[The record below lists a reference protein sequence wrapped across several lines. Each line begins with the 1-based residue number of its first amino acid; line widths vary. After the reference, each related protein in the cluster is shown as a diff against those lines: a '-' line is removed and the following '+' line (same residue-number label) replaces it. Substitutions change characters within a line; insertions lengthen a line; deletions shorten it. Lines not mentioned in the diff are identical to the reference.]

1 MAISRGN
8 QYEHAVMAQALSR
21 IEDPTLDE
29 ESRLSLHRSK
39 ISDQQVFDTAQRF
52 MNNIWN
58 VERTNPTSQ
67 QFYKSFKQLGGRN
80 PEPKTDVLFVKNG
93 QKYRCSIKFG
103 EKWQFSSAGIQGNL
117 TLMNRILQKIS
128 LAGSLSGVATIQV
141 AQLLQWMQDEI
152 ASEPTKQVKSVI
164 SPRLA
169 ALKQSGSANDTLEK
183 ILGGKRNAQLDPLF
197 TSFKREFIR
206 ENMTGAIAFGSSDDK
221 CANYVMDMDNLYPI
235 NEQVINN
242 LLDKVYVEL
251 RLKGRNTDVVS
262 GERLNEIVL
271 RVEQVNE

>member
-1 MAISRGN
+1 MANRGLM
-8 QYEHAVMAQALSR
+8 YEDAIMYHALSN
-21 IEDPTLDE
+21 IQNPTLVE
-29 ESRLSLHRSK
+29 QTAILHHRSK
-39 ISDQQVFDTAQRF
+39 ISDQQVDDTARR
-52 MNNIWN
+52 MIGNLW
-58 VERTNPTSQ
+58 TNDPSSPTAQ
-67 QFYKSFKQLGGRN
+67 QFYKSFRKLGGGR
-80 PEPKTDVLFVKNG
+80 PEPKTDVLFIKNG
-93 QKYRCSIKFG
+93 KKYRCSIKFG

-183 ILGGKRNAQLDPLF
+183 ILGGKRNPQLDPLF
-197 TSFKREFIR
+197 SSFKREFIR
-206 ENMTGAIAFGSSDDK
+206 ENMTGAIAFGASDDK

-235 NEQVINN
+235 TEQVIND

>member
-1 MAISRGN
+1 MANRGLM
-8 QYEHAVMAQALSR
+8 YEDAIMYHALSN
-21 IEDPTLDE
+21 IQNPTLVE
-29 ESRLSLHRSK
+29 QSAILHHRSK
-39 ISDQQVFDTAQRF
+39 ITDQQVDDTARR
-52 MNNIWN
+52 MIGNLWTHDRNG
-58 VERTNPTSQ
+58 PAGQ
-67 QFYKSFKQLGGRN
+67 QFYKSFKKLGGGR

-93 QKYRCSIKFG
+93 QKYRCSMKFG
-103 EKWQFSSAGIQGNL
+103 ERWQFSSAGIQGNL

-128 LAGSLSGVATIQV
+128 IAGSLSGVATIQV
-141 AQLLQWMQDEI
+141 AQLLEWMQDEI
-152 ASEPTKQVKSVI
+152 ASQPTKQVKSVI

-251 RLKGRNTDVVS
+251 RLKGRDTDVVS

>member
-1 MAISRGN
+1 MANRGLM
-8 QYEHAVMAQALSR
+8 YEDAIMYHALSN
-21 IEDPTLDE
+21 IQNPTLVE
-29 ESRLSLHRSK
+29 QTAILHHRSK
-39 ISDQQVFDTAQRF
+39 ISDQQVDDTARR
-52 MNNIWN
+52 MIGNLWTHDRNG
-58 VERTNPTSQ
+58 PAGQ
-67 QFYKSFKQLGGRN
+67 QFYKSFKKLGGGR

-183 ILGGKRNAQLDPLF
+183 ILGGKRNPQLDPLF
-197 TSFKREFIR
+197 SSFKREFIR
-206 ENMTGAIAFGSSDDK
+206 ENMTGAIAFGASDDK

-235 NEQVINN
+235 TEQVIND

-271 RVEQVNE
+271 RVEQTSD

>member
-93 QKYRCSIKFG
+93 TRYRCSM
-103 EKWQFSSAGIQGNL
+103 KWDDAWQLGSAGIQGSVSV
-117 TLMNRILQKIS
+117 MNMVLQKIAI
-128 LAGSLSGVATIQV
+128 AGGMGGGEVIRVAEILDWMGDTMDLGKLPQTQIRPLVERGKQ
-141 AQLLQWMQDEI
+141 QGEFQDLQ
-152 ASEPTKQVKSVI
+152 
-164 SPRLA
+164 R
-169 ALKQSGSANDTLEK
+169 
-183 ILGGKRNAQLDPLF
+183 ILGSRQQPQPDRLYIA
-197 TSFKREFIR
+197 FKREFIR
-206 ENMTGAIAFGSSDDK
+206 ESLTGSNVFGVSNDR
-221 CANYVMDMDNLYPI
+221 CATHILDSTPQVSPITDAMINGMMDRVFVDIRLKNRGYLDPDTKNQPI
-235 NEQVINN
+235 NEA
-242 LLDKVYVEL
+242 
-251 RLKGRNTDVVS
+251 
-262 GERLNEIVL
+262 VL
-271 RVEQVNE
+271 RIEPVT

>member
-1 MAISRGN
+1 MANRGLM
-8 QYEHAVMAQALSR
+8 YEDAIMYHALSN
-21 IEDPTLDE
+21 IQNPTLVE
-29 ESRLSLHRSK
+29 QTATLHHRSK
-39 ISDQQVFDTAQRF
+39 ITDQQVDDTARR
-52 MNNIWN
+52 MIGNLW
-58 VERTNPTSQ
+58 TNDPSSPTAQ
-67 QFYKSFKQLGGRN
+67 QFYKSFRKLGGGR
-80 PEPKTDVLFVKNG
+80 PEPKTDVLFIKNG

-141 AQLLQWMQDEI
+141 AQLLEWMQDEI
-152 ASEPTKQVKSVI
+152 AAQPTKQVKSVI

-235 NEQVINN
+235 TEQVIND

>member
-1 MAISRGN
+1 MANRGLM
-8 QYEHAVMAQALSR
+8 YEDAIMYHALSN
-21 IEDPTLDE
+21 IQNPTLVE
-29 ESRLSLHRSK
+29 QTAILHHRSK
-39 ISDQQVFDTAQRF
+39 ISDQQVDDTARR
-52 MNNIWN
+52 MIGNLWTHDRNG
-58 VERTNPTSQ
+58 PAGQ
-67 QFYKSFKQLGGRN
+67 QFYKSFKKLGGGR

-141 AQLLQWMQDEI
+141 AQLLEWMQDEI
-152 ASEPTKQVKSVI
+152 TSQPTKQVKSVI

-183 ILGGKRNAQLDPLF
+183 ILGGKRNPQLDPLF
-197 TSFKREFIR
+197 SSFKREFIR

-235 NEQVINN
+235 TEQVIND

>member
-1 MAISRGN
+1 MANRGLM
-8 QYEHAVMAQALSR
+8 YEDAIMFHALDK
-21 IEDPTLDE
+21 ILDPTLVE
-29 ESRLSLHRSK
+29 QSAIARHRSK
-39 ISDQQVFDTAQRF
+39 ITDQQVDDTARR
-52 MNNIWN
+52 MIGNLWTHD
-58 VERTNPTSQ
+58 RSGPAGQ
-67 QFYKSFKQLGGRN
+67 QFYKSFKKLGGGR

-93 QKYRCSIKFG
+93 QKYRCSLKFG

-141 AQLLQWMQDEI
+141 AQLLEWMQDAI
-152 ASEPTKQVKSVI
+152 TSQPTKQVKSVI

-221 CANYVMDMDNLYPI
+221 CANYVMDMDRLYPI

-251 RLKGRNTDVVS
+251 RLKGRDTDVVS

>member
-1 MAISRGN
+1 MANRGLM
-8 QYEHAVMAQALSR
+8 YEDAIMYHALSN
-21 IEDPTLDE
+21 IQNPTLVE
-29 ESRLSLHRSK
+29 QTAILHHRSK
-39 ISDQQVFDTAQRF
+39 ISDQQVDDTARR
-52 MNNIWN
+52 MIGNLWTHDRNG
-58 VERTNPTSQ
+58 PAGQ
-67 QFYKSFKQLGGRN
+67 QFYKSFKKLGGGR

-183 ILGGKRNAQLDPLF
+183 ILGGKRNPQLDPLF
-197 TSFKREFIR
+197 SSFKREFIR
-206 ENMTGAIAFGSSDDK
+206 ENMTGAIAFGASDDK

-235 NEQVINN
+235 TEQVIND

>member
-1 MAISRGN
+1 MANRGLM
-8 QYEHAVMAQALSR
+8 YEDAIMYHALSN
-21 IEDPTLDE
+21 IQNPTLVE
-29 ESRLSLHRSK
+29 QTAILHHRSK
-39 ISDQQVFDTAQRF
+39 ITDQQVDDTARR
-52 MNNIWN
+52 MIGNLWTHDRNG
-58 VERTNPTSQ
+58 PAGQ
-67 QFYKSFKQLGGRN
+67 QFYKSFKKLGGGR

>member
-1 MAISRGN
+1 MANRGLM
-8 QYEHAVMAQALSR
+8 YEDAIMYHALSN
-21 IEDPTLDE
+21 IQNPTLVAQTAI
-29 ESRLSLHRSK
+29 LHHRSK
-39 ISDQQVFDTAQRF
+39 VTDQQVDDTARR
-52 MNNIWN
+52 MIGNLWTHDRNG
-58 VERTNPTSQ
+58 PAGQ
-67 QFYKSFKQLGGRN
+67 QFYKSFKKLGGGR

-93 QKYRCSIKFG
+93 QKYRCSLKFG

-141 AQLLQWMQDEI
+141 AQLLEWMQDEI
-152 ASEPTKQVKSVI
+152 TSQPTKQVKSVI

-183 ILGGKRNAQLDPLF
+183 ILGGKRNPQLDPLF
-197 TSFKREFIR
+197 SSFKREFIR
-206 ENMTGAIAFGSSDDK
+206 ENMTGAIAFGASDDK

-235 NEQVINN
+235 TEQVIND
-242 LLDKVYVEL
+242 LLDKVFVEL

-262 GERLNEIVL
+262 GERVNEIVL
-271 RVEQVNE
+271 RVEQTSD

>member
-1 MAISRGN
+1 MANRGLM
-8 QYEHAVMAQALSR
+8 YEDAIMYHALSN
-21 IEDPTLDE
+21 IQNPTLVE
-29 ESRLSLHRSK
+29 QTAILHHRSK
-39 ISDQQVFDTAQRF
+39 ISDQQVDDTARR
-52 MNNIWN
+52 MIGNLWTHDRNG
-58 VERTNPTSQ
+58 PAGQ
-67 QFYKSFKQLGGRN
+67 QFYKSFKKLGGGR

-128 LAGSLSGVATIQV
+128 IAGSLSGVATIQV

-251 RLKGRNTDVVS
+251 RLKGRDTDVVS

>member
-1 MAISRGN
+1 MANRGLM
-8 QYEHAVMAQALSR
+8 YEDAIMYHALSN
-21 IEDPTLDE
+21 IQNPTLVE
-29 ESRLSLHRSK
+29 QTAILHHRSK
-39 ISDQQVFDTAQRF
+39 ISDQQVDDTARR
-52 MNNIWN
+52 MIGNLWTHDRNG
-58 VERTNPTSQ
+58 PAGQ
-67 QFYKSFKQLGGRN
+67 QFYKSFKKLGGGR

-128 LAGSLSGVATIQV
+128 IAGSLSGVATIQV

-271 RVEQVNE
+271 RVEQVK

>member
-1 MAISRGN
+1 MANRGLM
-8 QYEHAVMAQALSR
+8 YEDAIMYHALSN
-21 IEDPTLDE
+21 IQNPTLVE
-29 ESRLSLHRSK
+29 QTAILHHRSK
-39 ISDQQVFDTAQRF
+39 ISDQQVDDTARR
-52 MNNIWN
+52 MIGNLWTHDRNG
-58 VERTNPTSQ
+58 PAGQ
-67 QFYKSFKQLGGRN
+67 QFYKSFKKLGGGR

-271 RVEQVNE
+271 RVEQTSD

>member
-1 MAISRGN
+1 MANRGLM
-8 QYEHAVMAQALSR
+8 YEDAIMYHALSN
-21 IEDPTLDE
+21 IQNPTLVE
-29 ESRLSLHRSK
+29 QTAILHHRSK
-39 ISDQQVFDTAQRF
+39 ISDQQVDDTARR
-52 MNNIWN
+52 MIGNLWTHDRNG
-58 VERTNPTSQ
+58 PAGQ
-67 QFYKSFKQLGGRN
+67 QFYKSFKKLGSGK
-80 PEPKTDVLFVKNG
+80 PVPKTDVLFVKNG
-93 QKYRCSIKFG
+93 KKYKCSMKFG
-103 EKWQFSSAGIQGNL
+103 ERWQFSSAGIQGNL

>member
-1 MAISRGN
+1 MANRGLM
-8 QYEHAVMAQALSR
+8 YEDAIMFHALDK
-21 IEDPTLDE
+21 ILDPTLVE
-29 ESRLSLHRSK
+29 QSAIARHRSK
-39 ISDQQVFDTAQRF
+39 ITDRQVDDTARR
-52 MNNIWN
+52 MIGNLWTHD
-58 VERTNPTSQ
+58 RSGPAGQ
-67 QFYKSFKQLGGRN
+67 QFYKSFKKLGGGR

-93 QKYRCSIKFG
+93 QKYRCSLKFG

-141 AQLLQWMQDEI
+141 AQLLEWMQDAI
-152 ASEPTKQVKSVI
+152 TSQPTKQVKSVI

-221 CANYVMDMDNLYPI
+221 CANYVMDMDRLYPI

-251 RLKGRNTDVVS
+251 RLKGRDTDVVS

>member
-1 MAISRGN
+1 MANRGLM
-8 QYEHAVMAQALSR
+8 YEDAIMYHALSN
-21 IEDPTLDE
+21 IQNPTLVE
-29 ESRLSLHRSK
+29 QTAILHHRSK
-39 ISDQQVFDTAQRF
+39 ISDQQVDDTARR
-52 MNNIWN
+52 MIGNLWTHDRNG
-58 VERTNPTSQ
+58 PAGQ
-67 QFYKSFKQLGGRN
+67 QFYKSFKKLGGGR

-183 ILGGKRNAQLDPLF
+183 ILGGKRNPQLDPLF
-197 TSFKREFIR
+197 SSFKREFIR
-206 ENMTGAIAFGSSDDK
+206 ENMTGAIAFGASDDK

-235 NEQVINN
+235 TEQVIND

-262 GERLNEIVL
+262 GERVNEIVL
-271 RVEQVNE
+271 RVEQTSD

>member
-1 MAISRGN
+1 MANRGLM
-8 QYEHAVMAQALSR
+8 YEDAIMYHALSN
-21 IEDPTLDE
+21 IQNPTLVE
-29 ESRLSLHRSK
+29 QTAILHHRSK
-39 ISDQQVFDTAQRF
+39 ISDQQVDDTARR
-52 MNNIWN
+52 MIGNLWTHDRNG
-58 VERTNPTSQ
+58 PAGQ
-67 QFYKSFKQLGGRN
+67 QFYKSFKKLGGGR

-93 QKYRCSIKFG
+93 QKHRCSIKFG
-103 EKWQFSSAGIQGNL
+103 ERWQFSSAGIQGNL

-141 AQLLQWMQDEI
+141 AQLLEWMQDEI
-152 ASEPTKQVKSVI
+152 TSQPTKQVKSVI

>member
-1 MAISRGN
+1 MANRGLM
-8 QYEHAVMAQALSR
+8 YEDAIMYHALSN
-21 IEDPTLDE
+21 IQNPTLVE
-29 ESRLSLHRSK
+29 QSAILHHRSK
-39 ISDQQVFDTAQRF
+39 ITDQQVDDTARR
-52 MNNIWN
+52 MIGNLWTHDRNG
-58 VERTNPTSQ
+58 PAGQ
-67 QFYKSFKQLGGRN
+67 QFYKSFKKLGGGR

-93 QKYRCSIKFG
+93 QKYRCSLKFG

-141 AQLLQWMQDEI
+141 AQLLEWMQDEI
-152 ASEPTKQVKSVI
+152 TSQPTKQVKSVI

-197 TSFKREFIR
+197 TSFKKEFIR
-206 ENMTGAIAFGSSDDK
+206 ENMTGAIAFGSGDDK

-235 NEQVINN
+235 NEQVIDN

-251 RLKGRNTDVVS
+251 RLKGRDTDVVS

>member
-1 MAISRGN
+1 MANRGLM
-8 QYEHAVMAQALSR
+8 YEDAIMYHALSK
-21 IEDPTLDE
+21 IQNPTLVE
-29 ESRLSLHRSK
+29 QTATLQHRSK
-39 ISDQQVFDTAQRF
+39 ITDQQVDDTARR
-52 MNNIWN
+52 MIANLWTADPNS
-58 VERTNPTSQ
+58 PTGQ
-67 QFYKSFKQLGGRN
+67 QFYKSFKKLGGGR

-141 AQLLQWMQDEI
+141 AQLLEWMQDEI
-152 ASEPTKQVKSVI
+152 TSQPTKQVKSVI

>member
-1 MAISRGN
+1 MANRGLM
-8 QYEHAVMAQALSR
+8 YEDAIMYHALSN
-21 IEDPTLDE
+21 IQNPTLVE
-29 ESRLSLHRSK
+29 QSAILHHRSK
-39 ISDQQVFDTAQRF
+39 ITDQQVDDTARR
-52 MNNIWN
+52 MIGNLWTHD
-58 VERTNPTSQ
+58 RSGPAGQ
-67 QFYKSFKQLGGRN
+67 QFYKSFKKLGGGR

-93 QKYRCSIKFG
+93 QKYRCSLKFG

-141 AQLLQWMQDEI
+141 AQLLEWMQDAI
-152 ASEPTKQVKSVI
+152 TSQPTKQVKSVI

-221 CANYVMDMDNLYPI
+221 CANYVMDMDRLYPI

-251 RLKGRNTDVVS
+251 RLKGRDTDVVS

>member
-1 MAISRGN
+1 MANRGLM
-8 QYEHAVMAQALSR
+8 YEDAIMYHALSK
-21 IEDPTLDE
+21 IQNPTLVE
-29 ESRLSLHRSK
+29 QTATLYHRSK
-39 ISDQQVFDTAQRF
+39 ITDQQVDDTARR
-52 MNNIWN
+52 MIGNLW
-58 VERTNPTSQ
+58 TNDPSSPTAQ
-67 QFYKSFKQLGGRN
+67 QFYKSFRKLGGGR
-80 PEPKTDVLFVKNG
+80 PEPKTDVLFIKNG
-93 QKYRCSIKFG
+93 KKYRCSIKFG

-141 AQLLQWMQDEI
+141 AQLLEWMQDEI
-152 ASEPTKQVKSVI
+152 TSQPTKQVKSVI

-183 ILGGKRNAQLDPLF
+183 ILGGKRNPQLDPLF
-197 TSFKREFIR
+197 SSFKREFIR
-206 ENMTGAIAFGSSDDK
+206 ENMTGAIAFGASDDK

-235 NEQVINN
+235 TEQVIND

-271 RVEQVNE
+271 RVEQTSD

>member
-1 MAISRGN
+1 MANRGLM
-8 QYEHAVMAQALSR
+8 YEDAIMYHALSN
-21 IEDPTLDE
+21 IQNPTLVE
-29 ESRLSLHRSK
+29 QTAILHHRSK
-39 ISDQQVFDTAQRF
+39 ISDQQVDDTARR
-52 MNNIWN
+52 MIGNLWTHDRNG
-58 VERTNPTSQ
+58 PAGQ
-67 QFYKSFKQLGGRN
+67 QFYKSFKKLGGGR

>member
-1 MAISRGN
+1 MANRGLM
-8 QYEHAVMAQALSR
+8 YEDAIMYHALSN
-21 IEDPTLDE
+21 IQNPTLVE
-29 ESRLSLHRSK
+29 QTAILHHRSK
-39 ISDQQVFDTAQRF
+39 VTDQQVDDTARR
-52 MNNIWN
+52 MIGNLWTHDRNG
-58 VERTNPTSQ
+58 PAGQ
-67 QFYKSFKQLGGRN
+67 QFYKSFKKFGSGN
-80 PEPKTDVLFVKNG
+80 PVPKTDVLFVKNG
-93 QKYRCSIKFG
+93 QKYKCSLKFG

-128 LAGSLSGVATIQV
+128 IAGSLSGVATIQV
-141 AQLLQWMQDEI
+141 AQLLEWMQDEI
-152 ASEPTKQVKSVI
+152 TSQPTKQVKSVI

-197 TSFKREFIR
+197 ASFKREFIR

-221 CANYVMDMDNLYPI
+221 CANYVMDMDDLYPI
-235 NEQVINN
+235 TEQVINN

-251 RLKGRNTDVVS
+251 RLKGRDTDVVS

-271 RVEQVNE
+271 RVEQTSD

>member
-1 MAISRGN
+1 MANRGLM
-8 QYEHAVMAQALSR
+8 YEDAIMYHALSN
-21 IEDPTLDE
+21 IQNPTLVE
-29 ESRLSLHRSK
+29 QSAILHHRSK
-39 ISDQQVFDTAQRF
+39 ISDQQVDDTARR
-52 MNNIWN
+52 MIGNLWTHDRNG
-58 VERTNPTSQ
+58 PAGQ
-67 QFYKSFKQLGGRN
+67 QFYKSFKKLGGGR

-103 EKWQFSSAGIQGNL
+103 ERWQFSSAGIQGNL

-197 TSFKREFIR
+197 ASFKREFIR

-221 CANYVMDMDNLYPI
+221 CANYVMDMDRLYPI

-251 RLKGRNTDVVS
+251 RLKGRDTDVVS

>member
-1 MAISRGN
+1 MANRGLM
-8 QYEHAVMAQALSR
+8 YEDAIMYHALSN
-21 IEDPTLDE
+21 IQNPTLVE
-29 ESRLSLHRSK
+29 QTATLQHRSK
-39 ISDQQVFDTAQRF
+39 ITDQQVDDTARR
-52 MNNIWN
+52 MIGNLW
-58 VERTNPTSQ
+58 TNDPSSPTAQ
-67 QFYKSFKQLGGRN
+67 QFYKSFRKLGGGR
-80 PEPKTDVLFVKNG
+80 PEPKTDVLFIKNG

-141 AQLLQWMQDEI
+141 AQLLEWMQDEI
-152 ASEPTKQVKSVI
+152 AAQPTKQVKSVI

-235 NEQVINN
+235 TEQVIND

>member
-1 MAISRGN
+1 MANRGLM
-8 QYEHAVMAQALSR
+8 YEDAIMYHALSN
-21 IEDPTLDE
+21 IQNPTLVE
-29 ESRLSLHRSK
+29 QTAILHHRSK
-39 ISDQQVFDTAQRF
+39 ISDQQVDDTARR
-52 MNNIWN
+52 MIGNLWTHDRNG
-58 VERTNPTSQ
+58 PAGQ
-67 QFYKSFKQLGGRN
+67 QFYKSFKKLGGGR

-128 LAGSLSGVATIQV
+128 IAGSLSGVATIQV

-251 RLKGRNTDVVS
+251 RLKGRDTDVVS

-271 RVEQVNE
+271 RVEQVK

>member
-1 MAISRGN
+1 MANRGLM
-8 QYEHAVMAQALSR
+8 YEDAIMYHALSN
-21 IEDPTLDE
+21 IQNPTLVE
-29 ESRLSLHRSK
+29 QTAILHHRSK
-39 ISDQQVFDTAQRF
+39 ISDQQVDDTARR
-52 MNNIWN
+52 MIGNLWTHDRNG
-58 VERTNPTSQ
+58 PAGQ
-67 QFYKSFKQLGGRN
+67 QFYKSFKKLGGGR

-128 LAGSLSGVATIQV
+128 IAGSLSGVATIQV

>member
-1 MAISRGN
+1 MANRGLM
-8 QYEHAVMAQALSR
+8 YEDAIMYHALSN
-21 IEDPTLDE
+21 IQNPTLVE
-29 ESRLSLHRSK
+29 QSAILHHRSK
-39 ISDQQVFDTAQRF
+39 ITDQQVDDTARR
-52 MNNIWN
+52 MIGNLWTHDRNG
-58 VERTNPTSQ
+58 PAGQ
-67 QFYKSFKQLGGRN
+67 QFYKSFKKLGGGR

-93 QKYRCSIKFG
+93 QKYRCSLKFG
-103 EKWQFSSAGIQGNL
+103 ERWQFSSAGIQGNL

-128 LAGSLSGVATIQV
+128 IAGSLSGVATIQV
-141 AQLLQWMQDEI
+141 AQLLEWMQDEI
-152 ASEPTKQVKSVI
+152 TSQPTKQVKSVI

-206 ENMTGAIAFGSSDDK
+206 ENMTGAIAFGASDDK
-221 CANYVMDMDNLYPI
+221 CANYVMDMDRLYPI

-251 RLKGRNTDVVS
+251 RLKGRDTDVVS

-271 RVEQVNE
+271 RVEQTSD

>member
-1 MAISRGN
+1 MANRGLM
-8 QYEHAVMAQALSR
+8 YEDAIMYHALSN
-21 IEDPTLDE
+21 IQNPTLVE
-29 ESRLSLHRSK
+29 QTAILHHRSK
-39 ISDQQVFDTAQRF
+39 ISDQQVDDTARR
-52 MNNIWN
+52 MIGNLWTHDRNG
-58 VERTNPTSQ
+58 PAGQ
-67 QFYKSFKQLGGRN
+67 QFYKSFKKLGGGR

-183 ILGGKRNAQLDPLF
+183 ILGGKRNPQLDPLF
-197 TSFKREFIR
+197 SSFKREFIR